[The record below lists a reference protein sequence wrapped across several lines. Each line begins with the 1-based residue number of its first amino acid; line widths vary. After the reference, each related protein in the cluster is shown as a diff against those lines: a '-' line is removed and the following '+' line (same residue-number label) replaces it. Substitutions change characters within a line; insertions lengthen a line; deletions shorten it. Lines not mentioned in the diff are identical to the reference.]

1 MTTEDIATLSIEAVA
16 PHLRDGKVSAAVL
29 TERVLARI
37 ADHDGALQAFRHV
50 HDGALD
56 MAENADREIAAGRYR
71 GPLHGIPV
79 ALKDNYLTADMPSRL
94 GENLPP
100 ETFPARDAAAVRRLR
115 AAGAV
120 LIGKTNMHGFA
131 WGIVTPPTRNPWDTE
146 CVPGGSSGGSAAAVV
161 AGLCTAALGSDTGG
175 SVRIPASLC
184 GCVGLKP
191 TFGLIDKDGIVTH
204 SWSLDVAGTLTRTVA
219 DSALVLEALTGR
231 AYPSDIGQPIDD
243 IRIGICREHFLD
255 RNAPEVQAAV
265 ETAIS
270 DLAGATAALVD
281 VNLPHLRYGLGAIL
295 AIELASCTAGQAEL
309 LRAGLQA
316 RMTNDVRTLLELGA
330 FVSASDY
337 LRAEQARRLLM
348 EDFRN
353 AFEDVDVIVMPTTP
367 VTAWGVDEDSVRVGE
382 DDESI
387 LSAAWRLTYPFNLT
401 GLPAI
406 TVPCGVDSRGLPIG
420 LQIAARPFA
429 EASIL
434 RVARAYEQAHDWKDR
449 TWVPAGS
456 A

>member
-1 MTTEDIATLSIEAVA
+1 MPSEDIATLPLEAVA
-16 PHLRDGKVSAAVL
+16 PRLRERELSATAL
-29 TERVLARI
+29 TERALARI
-37 ADHDGALQAFRHV
+37 ADHDGVLQAFRHV
-50 HDGALD
+50 HDGALE
-56 MAENADREIAAGRYR
+56 MAEHADREIAAGRYR

-79 ALKDNYLTADMPSRL
+79 ALKDSYLTVDMPSRL

-100 ETFPARDAAAVRRLR
+100 ETFPERDAAAVRRLR

-131 WGIVTPPTRNPWDTE
+131 WGIVTPPTRNPWDTDR
-146 CVPGGSSGGSAAAVV
+146 VPGGSSGGSAAAVV

-191 TFGLIDKDGIVTH
+191 TFGLVDKDGIVTH
-204 SWSLDVAGTLTRTVA
+204 SWSLDVAGPLTRTVA
-219 DSALVLEALTGR
+219 DSALVLEGLTGR
-231 AYPSDIGQPIDD
+231 AYASDIDQPIDG

-255 RNAPEVQAAV
+255 RNAPEVQTAVEAAIDHLSAGTAAV
-265 ETAIS
+265 IEVS
-270 DLAGATAALVD
+270 
-281 VNLPHLRYGLGAIL
+281 LPHLRYGLGAIL

-309 LRAGLQA
+309 LRAGLQE
-316 RMTNDVRTLLELGA
+316 RMADDVRRLLELGV
-330 FVSASDY
+330 FVSATDY

-353 AFEDVDVIVMPTTP
+353 AFKEVDVIVTPTTP
-367 VTAWGVDEDSVRVGE
+367 VTAWGLDEDSVRTGE
-382 DDESI
+382 DDESV

-406 TVPCGVDSRGLPIG
+406 TVPCGVDSNGLPIG

-434 RVARAYEQAHDWKDR
+434 CVARAYEQAHDWKDR
-449 TWVPAGS
+449 AWVPAGS